1 MVVDWQKPNNSTWY
15 IFRDDTINFIPP
27 GAEGVYVIFTN
38 YNNIPIAH
46 YVGGGQIK
54 NRLRE
59 YTLYNPMRTR
69 RKFTGSLWVT
79 WAIIPNTIDLRNA
92 EAFIKQKEYIKQAA
106 KSHTKEQLEEKINSL
121 HSFTTLIKDFSN
133 HFMFCS
139 CWFRKEHE
147 SFIMWGEYGDKRH
160 PASIAL
166 QTTIGDLID
175 SFVEYDADYDVHIGK
190 VKYKDYRNEHIEG
203 YECFEKENLNE
214 PENVLKLFYAPILH
228 KKRVFD
234 DEHEVRATISFESI
248 CKHHL
253 EDAIDI
259 SNIPFYSDR
268 MFAADSRYFSSDTTN
283 LMADVPPYGIPIRIN
298 IRKLVKTVAISKI
311 GWEYFQKPLVEL
323 LDNKKLS
330 PKIII
335 SDI

>member
-1 MVVDWQKPNNSTWY
+1 MPYQESPYFCTPPRDAIIWRYMTIDKFMLILNS
-15 IFRDDTINFIPP
+15 
-27 GAEGVYVIFTN
+27 
-38 YNNIPIAH
+38 
-46 YVGGGQIK
+46 Q
-54 NRLRE
+54 
-59 YTLYNPMRTR
+59 TLYFPNIY
-69 RKFTGSLWVT
+69 KFNDKSEGTLSDESLKEVYKT
-79 WAIIPNTIDLRNA
+79 NLFNEENTPIKQD

-106 KSHTKEQLEEKINSL
+106 ESHTREQLEEKVNTL
-121 HSFTTLIKDFSN
+121 HSFATLLKDFSN

-203 YECFEKENLNE
+203 YECFEKEDLNK
-214 PENVLKLFYAPILH
+214 PDNVLKLFYAPILH

-234 DEHEVRATISFESI
+234 DENEVRATISFESI

-253 EDAIDI
+253 EGKIDT

-268 MFAADSRYFSSDTTN
+268 MFAVDSRYFSSDTTN

-298 IRKLVKTVAISKI
+298 ISKLVKTVAISKN

-330 PKIII
+330 PEIII

>member
-1 MVVDWQKPNNSTWY
+1 MPYQENPYFCTPPRDAIIWRYMSIDKFMLILNS
-15 IFRDDTINFIPP
+15 
-27 GAEGVYVIFTN
+27 
-38 YNNIPIAH
+38 
-46 YVGGGQIK
+46 Q
-54 NRLRE
+54 
-59 YTLYNPMRTR
+59 TLYFPNIYRFNDKSEGTLSDE
-69 RKFTGSLWVT
+69 SLKEVYKT
-79 WAIIPNTIDLRNA
+79 NLFNEENTPIKQD

-133 HFMFCS
+133 YFMFCS

-190 VKYKDYRNEHIEG
+190 VKYKDYHNEHIEG